1 LGLPKYDG
9 FAKVLEEG
17 AYNVGGH
24 RGYDTATSWE
34 EIQSRTTTTT
44 VNNKTVTTHP
54 NTNTN
59 TNNDDEDEDG
69 GGDGVGEQEKQKQK
83 IPLPDDL
90 YQELKEF
97 ITPLNERLFALTG
110 KRCNW

>member
-1 LGLPKYDG
+1 MDQLAVQLGLPKYDG
-9 FAKVLEEG
+9 FTQVLEEG

-34 EIQSRTTTTT
+34 DIQSGTTTTT
-44 VNNKTVTTHP
+44 TPNITTTTTT
-54 NTNTN
+54 TN
-59 TNNDDEDEDG
+59 NNDDEDNG
-69 GGDGVGEQEKQKQK
+69 GGAVGEQQQQQ
-83 IPLPDDL
+83 IPLPEEL